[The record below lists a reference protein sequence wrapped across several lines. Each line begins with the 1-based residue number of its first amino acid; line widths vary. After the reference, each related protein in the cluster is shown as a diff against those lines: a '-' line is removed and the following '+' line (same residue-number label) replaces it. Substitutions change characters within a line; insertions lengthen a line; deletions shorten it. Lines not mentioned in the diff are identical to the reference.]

1 MLFKEKN
8 GIHFLVLWNPFF
20 GFMKSIYDFKKM
32 DLWNSPLK
40 RLRLLLLLLLRTTTG
55 PAMTQRARKMVGPLF
70 WPPTVS
76 TEATLLS
83 FVFCH
88 TAYAVHRVLVNL
100 AIWVHKKPWGF
111 SLSG

>member
-1 MLFKEKN
+1 LKDQTAILGICMMKAPNLLTQFEMLF
-8 GIHFLVLWNPFF
+8 L
-20 GFMKSIYDFKKM
+20 KKM

-40 RLRLLLLLLLRTTTG
+40 RLCLLLLLVRTTTG
-55 PAMTQRARKMVGPLF
+55 RAMTQRTRKMVGPLF

-88 TAYAVHRVLVNL
+88 TADVSHRVLVNL

-111 SLSG
+111 HAL